1 MFVCFLLIHPRKS
14 AIDPVPHGI
23 KLGNANLSERVLNQF
38 VELKLGKDQENN
50 ELVSNLKTIKFN
62 TSFHC
67 KILASFSPIPGI
79 RK

>member
-23 KLGNANLSERVLNQF
+23 KLGNANLSEQVLNQF
-38 VELKLGKDQENN
+38 VELKLGEDQEN
-50 ELVSNLKTIKFN
+50 K